1 MKILEINK
9 SRTVRI
15 PFVIFEYFCKII
27 SKKKKMS
34 ILSITF
40 HTVES
45 QLQTWEQYLE
55 NELITLVENFIDV
68 EKYILSEVNTE
79 MLTEGKNTNLLLI
92 FESDEKRQEFTETEL
107 YNLSEII
114 ARKFGESVMIYK
126 TELNEKKSR
135 F

>member
-1 MKILEINK
+1 
-9 SRTVRI
+9 
-15 PFVIFEYFCKII
+15 
-27 SKKKKMS
+27 MS

-55 NELITLVENFIDV
+55 NELMTLVENFIDV
-68 EKYILSEVNTE
+68 ENYILSEVNTE

-114 ARKFGESVMIYK
+114 ARKFGENVMIFK

>member
-1 MKILEINK
+1 
-9 SRTVRI
+9 
-15 PFVIFEYFCKII
+15 
-27 SKKKKMS
+27 MS

-40 HTVES
+40 HRRN

-55 NELITLVENFIDV
+55 NELMTLVENFIDV

-92 FESDEKRQEFTETEL
+92 FESDEKTKFTETEL

-114 ARKFGESVMIYK
+114 ARKFRGKRDDFQNRIK
-126 TELNEKKSR
+126 RKKSR

>member
-1 MKILEINK
+1 
-9 SRTVRI
+9 
-15 PFVIFEYFCKII
+15 
-27 SKKKKMS
+27 MS

-114 ARKFGESVMIYK
+114 ARKLIWIFFNFYFKLVYFLLDRILKIYQKRSMIEANNCSDAPTY
-126 TELNEKKSR
+126 
-135 F
+135 

>member
-1 MKILEINK
+1 
-9 SRTVRI
+9 
-15 PFVIFEYFCKII
+15 
-27 SKKKKMS
+27 MS

-45 QLQTWEQYLE
+45 QLQTWEQYFE
-55 NELITLVENFIDV
+55 NELMSLIENFIDV

-114 ARKFGESVMIYK
+114 ARKFVENVMIFK